1 MAEYFPPLRL
11 GQKASYTVGDIA
23 DGIESTAVSTFLL
36 FYLTAAVGLPG
47 TLAGLAVGIAMT
59 VDAILNPVIG
69 YLSDHTRSRWGRR
82 HPWIIG
88 GIPLLA
94 VAIGLMFSIPK
105 IESTSVL
112 FCYAMGAAT
121 LVRVSFSIFVV
132 PYQALAP
139 ELSRDYLERS
149 SLMTWRNFFNICG
162 ALVCI
167 GLGFGWFL
175 AGDRLTDRAAYIPF
189 GWACAAIL
197 LISGL
202 CSGFG
207 SLRMRDRLYPA
218 PAEGGF
224 AWTQLPH
231 EIRNLFAGASFRILF
246 LNVLFFWIGLSIA
259 ENLTVHALRFFWA
272 LSETAIRDVMV
283 LKIVGLA
290 AGIPLSTLLSAR
302 FEKRDIAVAA
312 AALLALAHILP
323 TMFTLL
329 GWMPGEGA
337 ALHAL
342 LGFIY
347 FLIGTQYTV
356 LAVSFFAM
364 MADGTDEH
372 DLRFGQRSEGLYL
385 SSLTFSSKCALG
397 IGAFAAGLALDLIGF
412 PSDLAGGSGESIAES
427 TRTALAIIYGPV
439 AAVVMLGAAA
449 VLLFYRINRA
459 QHALIREQLASRS
472 TPSALTP
479 SD

>member
-1 MAEYFPPLRL
+1 MKDNFPPLRL
-11 GQKASYTVGDIA
+11 RQKAAYTVGDIA

-47 TLAGLAVGIAMT
+47 TLAGLALGIAMT

-82 HPWIIG
+82 HPWVLG
-88 GIPLLA
+88 GIPPLA
-94 VAIGLMFSIPK
+94 LALGLMFSIPP
-105 IESTSVL
+105 IESTALL
-112 FCYAMGAAT
+112 FCYALAAAT
-121 LVRVSFSIFVV
+121 LVRVSFSVFVV
-132 PYQALAP
+132 PYAALAP
-139 ELSRDYLERS
+139 ELSRDYAERS

-189 GWACAAIL
+189 GWVCAAIL

-202 CSGFG
+202 VSGLS
-207 SLRMRDRLYPA
+207 SLRMRERLYPA
-218 PAEGGF
+218 PAEGRF
-224 AWTQLPH
+224 AWAQLPS
-231 EIRNLFAGASFRILF
+231 EVRNLFAGASFRILF
-246 LNVLFFWIGLSIA
+246 FNVLLFWIGLSIA

-272 LSETAIRDVMV
+272 LPEEAIRDVMV
-283 LKIVGLA
+283 LKIAGLA
-290 AGIPLSTLLSAR
+290 VGIPVSAFLSVR

-312 AALLALAHILP
+312 AALLALAHFLP
-323 TMFTLL
+323 ASLTLL
-329 GWMPGEGA
+329 GWMPGQDVV
-337 ALHAL
+337 LHVL

-347 FLIGTQYTV
+347 LLIGTQYTT

-372 DLRFGQRSEGLYL
+372 DLHLGQRSEGLYM

-397 IGAFAAGLALDLIGF
+397 VGAFAAGLALDLIGF
-412 PSDLAGGSGESIAES
+412 PGGIAGGPDQVIADS

-439 AAVVMLGAAA
+439 AAVIMLAAA
-449 VLLFYRINRA
+449 AILRYYRIGRE
-459 QHALIREQLASRS
+459 QHAHIRRQLANRGGGGG
-472 TPSALTP
+472 
-479 SD
+479 